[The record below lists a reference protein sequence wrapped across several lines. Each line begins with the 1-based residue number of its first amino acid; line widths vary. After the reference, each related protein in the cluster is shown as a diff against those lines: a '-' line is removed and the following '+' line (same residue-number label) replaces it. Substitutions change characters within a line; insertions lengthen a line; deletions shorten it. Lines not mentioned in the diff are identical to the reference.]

1 MMQVD
6 NVPMRKII
14 LASSSPRRREILERV
29 GLVFTVD
36 PAHIEEDMSRLGVG
50 GAARAVKKLAL
61 RKAITVALRHTNAIV
76 IGADTAI
83 SIGNKVWSK
92 PVNKREASMMLRT
105 LSGKAHDVWTGF
117 CIIDTKKGKKV
128 VRAVRARVT
137 FRSLTPKEIS
147 RYIAT
152 GEPMDGAGGYKIQES
167 GGFLIS
173 EIRGDYNNII
183 GLPLEAVLEELKKL
197 GIKQ

>member
-1 MMQVD
+1 
-6 NVPMRKII
+6 
-14 LASSSPRRREILERV
+14 
-29 GLVFTVD
+29 
-36 PAHIEEDMSRLGVG
+36 
-50 GAARAVKKLAL
+50 
-61 RKAITVALRHTNAIV
+61 
-76 IGADTAI
+76 
-83 SIGNKVWSK
+83 
-92 PVNKREASMMLRT
+92 MMLRT